1 MGWATGIAVYI
12 VIWFI
17 SLFTVLPIGA
27 RRSEN
32 PMPGTAESAPD
43 DPRLKLKFSLATG
56 IAFGAGYAVGRIGS
70 AAIGAAAEKPAL
82 LDKNGVL
89 RDLSGVIA
97 DVTGATLGEEG
108 LKKLAALNAE
118 NLPRIEGSPR
128 IGAPIARIDH
138 AKLDALLA
146 ETKS

>member
-56 IAFGAGYAVGRIGS
+56 IAFVLWLILYGLVRSDLLSFHDMARSLAGPDG
-70 AAIGAAAEKPAL
+70 
-82 LDKNGVL
+82 
-89 RDLSGVIA
+89 
-97 DVTGATLGEEG
+97 
-108 LKKLAALNAE
+108 
-118 NLPRIEGSPR
+118 
-128 IGAPIARIDH
+128 
-138 AKLDALLA
+138 
-146 ETKS
+146 